1 MSDITTQ
8 APPEQTSRFGSG
20 QAVKRVEDQL
30 LLLGAGNYTNDV
42 SLPGQ
47 THLVFLRSPY
57 PHAQIKAI
65 DAQSAKGMPGVHG
78 VFTGQELRAAGLK
91 PMARPMNFKRSDGS
105 ALSSTTRDILATD
118 TVRFVGEPV
127 AAVVADTEEQAWFQF
142 QSRARWRLERNRGRV
157 TALLPPEMAVADLSR
172 QDAFAIEAMRD
183 DALVGTATQAAGK
196 MRALAAH
203 LELDE
208 LVVCTWVH
216 DPQVQLR
223 SFELLSQAFSL
234 NTRTQ
239 QAPQTAL
246 V

>member
-105 ALSSTTRDILATD
+105 ALSSTTRHILATD

-127 AAVVADTEEQAWFQF
+127 AAVVADTEEQA
-142 QSRARWRLERNRGRV
+142 RNAAEAIQIDFEALPCATTLSQALAPTAPLLTAAPDNRV
-157 TALLPPEMAVADLSR
+157 AETR
-172 QDAFAIEAMRD
+172 YGDAA
-183 DALVGTATQAAGK
+183 ATQAAFDQAAHVVHLNIINQ
-196 MRALAAH
+196 RLAA
-203 LELDE
+203 LSIE
-208 LVVCTWVH
+208 
-216 DPQVQLR
+216 PR
-223 SFELLSQAFSL
+223 SVLAYTDQGRL
-234 NTRTQ
+234 NIR
-239 QAPQTAL
+239 
-246 V
+246 